1 MTAYPPN
8 FLKNH
13 RPAHDDYFTKTC
25 VDKKI
30 LLAINHFN
38 TDSRENACLEQ
49 QAPTEAA
56 PTVKSRLNLFSTKP
70 KSNDA
75 PLRKKV
81 AKIDKIDLKDP
92 MVIDEIKN
100 SQT

>member
-1 MTAYPPN
+1 MTAYGPN
-8 FLKNH
+8 FFKKH
-13 RPAHDDYFTKTC
+13 RTAHDDYFTKTC

-30 LLAINHFN
+30 LLALNHFN
-38 TDSRENACLEQ
+38 TDNRENAYLEQ
-49 QAPTEAA
+49 QASMETA
-56 PTVKSRLNLFSTKP
+56 PTVKSRLNLFGTEP
-70 KSNDA
+70 KFNDT

-81 AKIDKIDLKDP
+81 TKIDKIDLEDP

>member
-8 FLKNH
+8 FFKTH
-13 RPAHDDYFTKTC
+13 RTAHDDYFTKTC

-38 TDSRENACLEQ
+38 NDNRENACLEQ
-49 QAPTEAA
+49 QAPMETA
-56 PTVKSRLNLFSTKP
+56 PTVKSRLNVFNMKP
-70 KSNDA
+70 KSNEK

-81 AKIDKIDLKDP
+81 TKIDKIDLKDP